1 MQGRSEKNK
10 ARETNESTS
19 VWWPV
24 WEVLKICW
32 WINQSLVQQI
42 KCRNTL
48 CLCGLFFEWSVG
60 YCHPMGAGKWIL
72 FWLTTPQNHLLSWS
86 LVFVSSSVLSIKTD
100 ISAGWEPLIS
110 EGYGSICKSKQAVP
124 LLVHLLRDFIYPE
137 DFMSLP
143 SEFM

>member
-1 MQGRSEKNK
+1 MQGRSKKNK
-10 ARETNESTS
+10 AGKTNESTS

-24 WEVLKICW
+24 WESFKDLLVDKPVFGPADKMQKHFMSLWPFLWLISGILSSHGCWKVNPVLTHH
-32 WINQSLVQQI
+32 S
-42 KCRNTL
+42 
-48 CLCGLFFEWSVG
+48 S
-60 YCHPMGAGKWIL
+60 
-72 FWLTTPQNHLLSWS
+72 NHLLSWS
-86 LVFVSSSVLSIKTD
+86 LVFVSSSILSIKTG

-143 SEFM
+143 SEFL